1 MSSTTVVTQKYRC
14 SRLCSLHKRGNI
26 LLPSS
31 MGFSQQKE
39 DIFEPISALPW
50 TFFKP
55 VKIFKESVIPR
66 WGRVDF
72 SNNPRFP
79 HGGGHQVVWQK
90 CSVNWPWRFSLA
102 YAFGAPNALVIFWK
116 KVVKNASVKNSALPI
131 YDTVQKTRDLFFPSC
146 FWFFFVNERIVV
158 KRFFLNSVFFGPFF
172 VVNFEGVAK
181 HRGCSHCGLHCN
193 RVLAGRTFLSWPVRM
208 PHETVG
214 FWDGN

>member
-79 HGGGHQVVWQK
+79 HGGGHQVVVAESAQWIDLGGFLWLMR
-90 CSVNWPWRFSLA
+90 SGLPMLWLF
-102 YAFGAPNALVIFWK
+102 FWK
-116 KVVKNASVKNSALPI
+116 KVVKMLRW
-131 YDTVQKTRDLFFPSC
+131 KTQPCQFMIRYRKQGICFFPPVSD
-146 FWFFFVNERIVV
+146 FFFVNERIVV
-158 KRFFLNSVFFGPFF
+158 KTFLFEFCFFWPFF
-172 VVNFEGVAK
+172 CREFW
-181 HRGCSHCGLHCN
+181 GCGQTPRL
-193 RVLAGRTFLSWPVRM
+193 
-208 PHETVG
+208 
-214 FWDGN
+214 